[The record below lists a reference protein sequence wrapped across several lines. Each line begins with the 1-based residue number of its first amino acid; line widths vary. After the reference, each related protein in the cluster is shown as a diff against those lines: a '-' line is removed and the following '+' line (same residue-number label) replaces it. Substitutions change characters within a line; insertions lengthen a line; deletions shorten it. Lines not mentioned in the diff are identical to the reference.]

1 MNDEHEELF
10 WPDDRLEEAL
20 DMSARHAG
28 IARASVRRGWT
39 QADAARGPLGRRIEA
54 TATELGLEAEPLD
67 LAYGDLEGRLLGA
80 TPLIAAFGTHVAA
93 IVGRKGSKLVLLTPE
108 LRVRTA
114 EVGVVAR
121 ELCRAIEAPALVE
134 IDSVLERAAL
144 PTPRLAAARR
154 ALLAERLRSARVRGL
169 FALRPPANASLRSEL
184 QRAGVLRRF
193 AVLLSAHALQ
203 YALWLFSW
211 WVVGRAA
218 LEGLFDPGWFHA
230 WALLLASLIPFRLL
244 ATWVQ
249 GTFAVAVGGILKQ
262 RLLAATLRLDPARV
276 RGLGMGDFVGRVIE
290 SEAIESLALGGGIA
304 AVTAILELVAAALV
318 LAFAP
323 GGALLAALLCA
334 WTALLLA
341 AGMWCY
347 ARRRAWT
354 AERLTLSHGLIE
366 KMIGH
371 RTRIMQESRDRWH
384 AGEDAALEGYLAASR
399 RMDRAI
405 AWSTAVA
412 PRGWLLVGVIGLAP
426 AMLRGSASTE
436 ALAAQLGGVLLA
448 YLATNRLA
456 HGIAQ
461 LGGAVIAWKQVVP
474 MLDELAREESP
485 GVAVTMPEPNETVS
499 TPEGDELLSGPERTE
514 LSSKKERARVL
525 QVKDLGYR
533 HPGRSEPLFQKLSLD
548 VFEGDRI
555 LLEGPSGTGK
565 STLASLFC
573 GLRAPDEGILLLRGV
588 DRGTI
593 GAETWRRRISAAPQF
608 HENHVFSDTLAFNLL
623 MGQRWPAHEEDW
635 KRAEELCGELG
646 LAGLIARM
654 PAGMNEIVGESG
666 WQLSHGERSRLFMAR
681 ALLQES
687 EIVVLDESFAALD
700 PATLEAALR
709 CALRRARTLIVIAH
723 P

>member
-1 MNDEHEELF
+1 MSDEREELF
-10 WPDDRLEEAL
+10 WPEDRLEEAI

-39 QADAARGPLGRRIEA
+39 HAGAGSSHGPLARRIET
-54 TATELGLEAEPLD
+54 TAAELGVEAEPLD
-67 LAYGDLEGRLLGA
+67 LAYGDLEARLFGGA
-80 TPLIAAFGTHVAA
+80 PLIAALGTSVAA
-93 IVGRKGSKLVLLTPE
+93 IVGRKGSKLLLLTPE

-114 EVGVVAR
+114 DVGVVAR

-134 IDSVLERAAL
+134 IDRVLERAAL
-144 PTPRLAAARR
+144 PAPRFAAARR
-154 ALLAERLRSARVRGL
+154 ALLEERLRSARVRGL
-169 FALRPPANASLRSEL
+169 FALRAPANASLRSEL
-184 QRAGVLRRF
+184 HRAGVVRRF
-193 AVLLSAHALQ
+193 AVLLAAHALQ
-203 YALWLFSW
+203 YALWLLSW

-230 WALLLASLIPFRLL
+230 WALLLASVIPFRLL

-249 GTFAVAVGGILKQ
+249 GTFAVTVGGILKQ
-262 RLLAATLRLDPARV
+262 RLLAATLRLDPERV

-290 SEAIESLALGGGIA
+290 SEAIESLALSGGIA

-323 GGALLAALLCA
+323 GGALLAVLLSV
-334 WTALLLA
+334 WTLLLLA

-347 ARRRAWT
+347 ARRREWT
-354 AERLTLSHGLIE
+354 AERLSLSHGLIE

-405 AWSTAVA
+405 AWLSAVA
-412 PRGWLLVGVIGLAP
+412 PRGWLLIGVIGLAP

-474 MLDELAREESP
+474 MLDELSREEAP
-485 GVAVTMPEPNETVS
+485 GVGVPSPEPNESV
-499 TPEGDELLSGPERTE
+499 LTE
-514 LSSKKERARVL
+514 ERARVL

-533 HPGRSEPLFQKLSLD
+533 HPGRSESLFQKLSLD

-555 LLEGPSGTGK
+555 LLEGASGTGK
-565 STLASLFC
+565 STLASLFS

-593 GAETWRRRISAAPQF
+593 GAEAWRRRISAAPQF
-608 HENHVFSDTLAFNLL
+608 HENHVFNDTFAFNLL
-623 MGQRWPAHEEDW
+623 MGQRWPPHEEDW
-635 KRAEELCGELG
+635 MRAEELCGELG
-646 LAGLIARM
+646 LSGLLARM

-681 ALLQES
+681 ALLQDS

-700 PATLEAALR
+700 PATLEQSLR
-709 CALRRARTLIVIAH
+709 CALRRARTLVVIAH

>member
-1 MNDEHEELF
+1 
-10 WPDDRLEEAL
+10 
-20 DMSARHAG
+20 MSVRHVG
-28 IARASVRRGWT
+28 IARASARRGWM
-39 QADAARGPLGRRIEA
+39 QEGAGSARGPLARRIEA
-54 TATELGLEAEPLD
+54 AATELGVEAEPLD
-67 LAYGDLEGRLLGA
+67 LAYGDLEARLLSGA
-80 TPLIAAFGTHVAA
+80 PLVAAIGMHVAA
-93 IVGRKGSKLVLLTPE
+93 IVGRKGSKLLLLTPE
-108 LRVRTA
+108 LSVRRA
-114 EVGVVAR
+114 DVGVVAR

-134 IDSVLERAAL
+134 IDRVLERASL
-144 PTPRLAAARR
+144 PAPRLAAARR
-154 ALLAERLRSARVRGL
+154 ALLEERLRSSRVRGL

-193 AVLLSAHALQ
+193 AVLLGAHGLQ

-218 LEGLFDPGWFHA
+218 LEGIFDPGWFHA

-249 GTFAVAVGGILKQ
+249 GTFAVSVGGILKQ
-262 RLLAATLRLDPARV
+262 RLLAATLRLDPERV

-290 SEAIESLALGGGIA
+290 SEAIESLALSGGIA

-323 GGALLAALLCA
+323 GGALLAALLSV
-334 WTALLLA
+334 WTLLLLA
-341 AGMWCY
+341 AGLWCY
-347 ARRRAWT
+347 ARRREWT

-405 AWSTAVA
+405 AWLTAVA
-412 PRGWLLVGVIGLAP
+412 PRGWLLVGVVGLAP

-456 HGIAQ
+456 HGLAQ

-474 MLDELAREESP
+474 MLDELSREEAP
-485 GVAVTMPEPNETVS
+485 GVAVAAAEPNELVS
-499 TPEGDELLSGPERTE
+499 VPET
-514 LSSKKERARVL
+514 RARVL

-533 HPGRSEPLFQKLSLD
+533 HPGRSQSLFQKLSLD

-555 LLEGPSGTGK
+555 LLEGASGTGK
-565 STLASLFC
+565 STLASLFS

-608 HENHVFSDTLAFNLL
+608 HENHVFTDTFAFNLL
-623 MGQRWPAHEEDW
+623 MGQRWPPHEEDW

-646 LAGLIARM
+646 LSALLARM

-681 ALLQES
+681 ALLQDS
-687 EIVVLDESFAALD
+687 ELVVLDESFAALD
-700 PATLEAALR
+700 PATLEGAMR

>member
-1 MNDEHEELF
+1 MSDEREELF
-10 WPDDRLEEAL
+10 WPEDRLAEAI

-28 IARASVRRGWT
+28 IVRNSAQRGWT
-39 QADAARGPLGRRIEA
+39 HAGDSSRAPLGRRIEA
-54 TATELGLEAEPLD
+54 TATELGVEAEPLD
-67 LAYGDLEGRLLGA
+67 LAYGDLEARLFSGAPLVAALG
-80 TPLIAAFGTHVAA
+80 TDVAA
-93 IVGRKGSKLVLLTPE
+93 IVGRKGSKLLLLTPE
-108 LRVRTA
+108 LRVRKA
-114 EVGVVAR
+114 DIAVVAR

-134 IDSVLERAAL
+134 IDRVLERAAL
-144 PTPRLAAARR
+144 PASRLASARR
-154 ALLAERLRSARVRGL
+154 ALLEERLRAARVRGL

-184 QRAGVLRRF
+184 HRAGVLRRF
-193 AVLLSAHALQ
+193 AVLLAAHALQ
-203 YALWLFSW
+203 YALWLVSW

-249 GTFAVAVGGILKQ
+249 GKFAVAVGGILKQ
-262 RLLAATLRLDPARV
+262 RLLAATLRLDPERV
-276 RGLGMGDFVGRVIE
+276 RGLGLGDFVGRVIE

-323 GGALLAALLCA
+323 GGALLAALLSV
-334 WTALLLA
+334 WTLLLLA
-341 AGMWCY
+341 AGLWCY
-347 ARRRAWT
+347 ARRREWT
-354 AERLTLSHGLIE
+354 AERLALSHGLIE

-371 RTRIMQESRDRWH
+371 RTRIMQESRERWH

-405 AWSTAVA
+405 AWLTAVA
-412 PRGWLLVGVIGLAP
+412 PRGWLLIGVIGLAP

-456 HGIAQ
+456 HGLAQ

-474 MLDELAREESP
+474 MLDELSREEAP
-485 GVAVTMPEPNETVS
+485 GVAVTMSEPSEAAPTPARNELV
-499 TPEGDELLSGPERTE
+499 PTE
-514 LSSKKERARVL
+514 DRARVL

-533 HPGRSEPLFQKLSLD
+533 HPGRSQSLFQKLSLD
-548 VFEGDRI
+548 VYEGDRI
-555 LLEGPSGTGK
+555 LLEGASGTGK
-565 STLASLFC
+565 STLASLFS

-608 HENHVFSDTLAFNLL
+608 HENHVFSDTFAFNVL
-623 MGQRWPAHEEDW
+623 MGQRWPPREEDW

-646 LAGLIARM
+646 LSGLLARM

-681 ALLQES
+681 ALLQDS
-687 EIVVLDESFAALD
+687 EVVVLDESFAALD
-700 PATLEAALR
+700 PATLRRVLAVVA
-709 CALRRARTLIVIAH
+709 RRAPTLLVIAH
-723 P
+723 A